1 LNFILEKKEEIKM
14 NEVLIKTPK
23 GVGKLDRMYVSDLGF
38 LMIKIAFEDGT
49 FTGYNLGKHNPSDNF
64 FTKELFKDELVG
76 SSRN

>member
-1 LNFILEKKEEIKM
+1 M

>member
-1 LNFILEKKEEIKM
+1 M

-49 FTGYNLGKHNPSDNF
+49 FTGYNLGKHNPEFNF
-64 FTKELFKDELVG
+64 FTKELFKDEFEL
-76 SSRN
+76 NQNIK